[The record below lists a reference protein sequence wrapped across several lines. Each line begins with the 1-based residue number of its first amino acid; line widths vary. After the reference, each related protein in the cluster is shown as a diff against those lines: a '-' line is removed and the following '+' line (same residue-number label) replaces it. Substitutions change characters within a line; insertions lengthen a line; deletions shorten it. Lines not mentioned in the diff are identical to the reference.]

1 MSNSKVFRK
10 LNSQEINESWS
21 PMIDKYGIKD
31 TYKKQWIA
39 EYCHYHAM
47 FDNTSA
53 LFESTPGLN
62 FQLPNSINGMGA
74 PTAPT
79 RAAQGFASTTSGSG
93 DKFPTL
99 LPVAMQ
105 VAAKTIAFDLV
116 PVIPMDSPVGFLPYL
131 DYVYAGGKL
140 DTASEPFL
148 IKIQGIDVATALVG
162 SGGKTFGDLVAGQ
175 VVTVSADGS
184 PATVLG
190 TFKVVGKSRI
200 DGTIIFRVI
209 SLVDGATI
217 ASTITAANEFNISAF
232 SSTYSF
238 DLTSSHVASLV
249 SALENHIS
257 GFTGAGDNDDQDWN
271 GNYLPSDSSTYTV
284 GGVDREVAEQAT
296 YRQMNL
302 KMFTKWVEAKGDQ
315 VSISATVEQIQDLNR
330 VWNYD
335 VISMLENVGVNE
347 ISQSISKKIV
357 MSLFNLG
364 VQHSNSVVKAEGS
377 NLKTLDL
384 TAITSS
390 YENQSTFQRR
400 LISRVMQVAQL
411 IYHRGRFGAGEYV
424 VTNGRLA
431 SAMMDNQG
439 YSFNAAPMDMP
450 KGAGQLYPMGKVYGL
465 TIYVDPNL
473 AWSDQRVL
481 VGRKGADDEP
491 GLKFLPY
498 IMAESLQ
505 TISESTMSPK
515 IAIKSR
521 YAITDAGFHPE
532 NQYFVFTVI
541 DGGNLI

>member
-1 MSNSKVFRK
+1 MANSKVFRK

-21 PMIDKYGIKD
+21 PMIDQYGIKD
-31 TYKKQWIA
+31 AYKKQWIA

-47 FDNTSA
+47 FDNSGA

-74 PTAPT
+74 PLAPT
-79 RAAQGFASTTSGSG
+79 RTANGSG

-140 DTASEPFL
+140 NSTSEPFL
-148 IKIQGIDVATALVG
+148 IKIAGIDVDTTLTG
-162 SGGKTFGDLVAGQ
+162 SPAADFGDLSAGQ
-175 VVTVSADGS
+175 TVTVTADGS
-184 PATVLG
+184 PSTVLA
-190 TFKVVGKSRI
+190 TLKVVGKSRV
-200 DGTIIFRVI
+200 DGLIIFRVI
-209 SLVDGATI
+209 SVDDSLTI
-217 ASTITAANEFNISAF
+217 NGVITTANELNLTYNSN
-232 SSTYSF
+232 TYSY
-238 DLTSSHVASLV
+238 DLGASNTASLV

-257 GFTGAGDNDDQDWN
+257 GFSAAGDLDDQDWN
-271 GNYLPSDSSTYTV
+271 GNFYPASASSYTV
-284 GGVDREVAEQAT
+284 GGMTRETAEEAT

-357 MSLFNLG
+357 MELFKLG
-364 VQHSNSVVKAEGS
+364 GTHATQLVKAEGA
-377 NLKTLDL
+377 NLATLDL

-431 SAMMDNQG
+431 AAMMDNQG
-439 YSFNAAPMDMP
+439 YTFNAAPMDMP
-450 KGAGQLYPMGKVYGL
+450 KGAGQLYPMGKVYGV

-473 AWSDQRVL
+473 NWNDQRVL

-505 TISESTMSPK
+505 TISEATMSPK

-521 YAITDAGFHPE
+521 YAITDAGFHPQ
-532 NQYFVFTVI
+532 NQYFVFKVV

>member
-1 MSNSKVFRK
+1 MANSKVFRK

-21 PMIDKYGIKD
+21 PMIDQYGIKD
-31 TYKKQWIA
+31 AYKKQWIA

-47 FDNTSA
+47 FDNSGA
-53 LFESTPGLN
+53 LFESTPGLS
-62 FQLPNSINGMGA
+62 FQTPNSINGMGA
-74 PTAPT
+74 PLAPT
-79 RAAQGFASTTSGSG
+79 RAANGSG

-140 DTASEPFL
+140 DSVSEPFL
-148 IKIQGIDVATALVG
+148 IKVANIDVDTALVG
-162 SGGKTFGDLVAGQ
+162 SPSKTFGDLSAGQ
-175 VVTVSADGS
+175 TVTVTADGTPS
-184 PATVLG
+184 TVLG
-190 TFKVVGKSRI
+190 TFKVVGKSRV

-209 SLVDGATI
+209 SIDDALTI
-217 ASTITAANEFNISAF
+217 ADVIATANEMNISAF
-232 SSTYSF
+232 STTYSF
-238 DLTSSHVASLV
+238 DLGSTNIASLV

-257 GFTGAGDNDDQDWN
+257 GFTGAGDADDQNWN
-271 GNYLPSDSSTYTV
+271 GNFLPADADDYTV
-284 GGVDREVAEQAT
+284 GGVTREVAEGAS

-357 MSLFNLG
+357 MELFKLG
-364 VQHSNSVVKAEGS
+364 GTHANQLVKAEGS
-377 NLKTLDL
+377 DLKILDL
-384 TAITSS
+384 TAITSTF
-390 YENQSTFQRR
+390 ENQSTFQRR
-400 LISRVMQVAQL
+400 LISRVMQVSQL

-431 SAMMDNQG
+431 AAMMDNQG
-439 YSFNAAPMDMP
+439 YTFNAAPMDMP
-450 KGAGQLYPMGKVYGL
+450 KGAGQLYPMGKVYGV

-473 AWSDQRVL
+473 NWNDTRIL

-521 YAITDAGFHPE
+521 YAITDAGFHPQ
-532 NQYFVFTVI
+532 NQYFVFKVI

>member
-1 MSNSKVFRK
+1 
-10 LNSQEINESWS
+10 
-21 PMIDKYGIKD
+21 MIDKQGITD

-47 FDNTSA
+47 FDNSGA

-62 FQLPNSINGMGA
+62 FQTPNSINGMGA
-74 PTAPT
+74 PLAPT
-79 RAAQGFASTTSGSG
+79 RTALGSG

-140 DTASEPFL
+140 DSVNEPFL
-148 IKIQGIDVATALVG
+148 IKVSNIDVDTTLTG
-162 SGGKTFGDLVAGQ
+162 SPAATFGDLSAGQ
-175 VVTVSADGS
+175 TITVTADGS
-184 PATVLG
+184 PATVLA

-200 DGTIIFRVI
+200 DGAIIFRVV
-209 SLVDGATI
+209 SVDDALSI
-217 ASTITAANEFNISAF
+217 ADVVTSANEMNLTVGIN
-232 SSTYSF
+232 TYSF
-238 DLTSSHVASLV
+238 NLGSTHAASLV

-257 GFTGAGDNDDQDWN
+257 GFSGAGDNDDQDWN
-271 GNYLPSDSSTYTV
+271 GNFLPSDMSTYTV
-284 GGVDREVAEQAT
+284 GGMTRETAENST
-296 YRQMNL
+296 FRQMNL
-302 KMFTKWVEAKGDQ
+302 KMFTKWIEAKGDQ

-357 MSLFNLG
+357 AELFKLG
-364 VQHSNSVVKAEGS
+364 TTHANQLVKAEGS
-377 NLKTLDL
+377 DLKILDL
-384 TAITSS
+384 TAITSTF
-390 YENQSTFQRR
+390 ENQSTFQRR
-400 LISRVMQVAQL
+400 LISRVMQVSQL

-424 VTNGRLA
+424 VTNGRIA
-431 SAMMDNQG
+431 AAMMDNQG
-439 YSFNAAPMDMP
+439 YSFNSAPMDMP

-465 TIYVDPNL
+465 SIYVDPNL
-473 AWSDQRVL
+473 NWNDQRVL
-481 VGRKGADDEP
+481 VGRKGKDDEP

-505 TISESTMSPK
+505 TISESTFGPK
-515 IAIKSR
+515 LAIKSR
-521 YAITDAGFHPE
+521 YAITDAGFHPQ
-532 NQYFVFTVI
+532 NQYFVFKVV

>member
-1 MSNSKVFRK
+1 MANTKVFRK
-10 LNSQEINESWS
+10 LNSQEVNETWA
-21 PMIDKYGIKD
+21 PMVDKYGIKD
-31 TYKKQWIA
+31 AYKKQWIA

-47 FDNTSA
+47 FDNSNGA
-53 LFESTPGLN
+53 LFESTPGLS
-62 FQLPNSINGMGA
+62 FQTPNSINGMGA
-74 PTAPT
+74 PLAPT
-79 RAAQGFASTTSGSG
+79 RTANGSG

-131 DYVYAGGKL
+131 DYVYAGGKT
-140 DTASEPFL
+140 DTVSEPFL
-148 IKIQGIDVATALVG
+148 IKIVGIDVDTALVG
-162 SGGKTFGDLVAGQ
+162 SPAKDFGDLAAGQ
-175 VVTVSADGS
+175 VINITADGS
-184 PATVLG
+184 PATVLA
-190 TFKVVGKSRI
+190 TLVVVGTSRI
-200 DGTIIFRVI
+200 DGAIIFRVTFVNDALSI
-209 SLVDGATI
+209 NDVVATGNELNLT
-217 ASTITAANEFNISAF
+217 ASG
-232 SSTYSF
+232 TYSY
-238 DLTSSHVASLV
+238 DLISSSKASLV
-249 SALENHIS
+249 SALENHVS
-257 GFTGAGDNDDQDWN
+257 GFTGAGAADDQTWT
-271 GNYLPSDSSTYTV
+271 GNFYPADMANYNT
-284 GGVDREVAEQAT
+284 GGMNRETAENAT

-302 KMFTKWVEAKGDQ
+302 KMFTKWVEAVGDQ

-347 ISQSISKKIV
+347 ISQSISKNIV
-357 MSLFNLG
+357 STLFKYGTTHANQL
-364 VQHSNSVVKAEGS
+364 VKAEGA
-377 NLKTLDL
+377 NLKVLDL
-384 TAITSS
+384 TAVTSTF
-390 YENQSTFQRR
+390 ENQSTFQRR

-439 YSFNAAPMDMP
+439 YSFNAAPMDAP

-473 AWSDQRVL
+473 NWSDTRVL

-491 GLKFLPY
+491 GIKFLPY

-505 TISESTMSPK
+505 TISEATFSPK

-521 YAITDAGFHPE
+521 YAITEAGFNPQ
-532 NQYFVFTVI
+532 NQYFVFSVV
-541 DGGNLI
+541 DGGDLI